1 MYPPSLLGSGHWIL
15 EREGPIN
22 LARGLRF
29 GSTVRGG
36 TQIFGRLFSY
46 WMSSQNSF
54 LWCFERVCSKHS
66 YFYFSDRTSFWAT
79 VNDLINAHSQT
90 NASYLKFRLSSPSK
104 AIFKKRNQGIG
115 ESEKEGT
122 GNGERGTGNGE
133 RGTGNGERGTGNGE
147 RGTGN
152 RERRGIFKNG
162 NLFKSGNPKN
172 GEPLKRK
179 ILKWGTFKY
188 LEEKDTVC

>member
-29 GSTVRGG
+29 GSIVRGG

-54 LWCFERVCSKHS
+54 LWCFERVCSKQS
-66 YFYFSDRTSFWAT
+66 YCYFSDRTSFWAT

-122 GNGERGTGNGE
+122 GNGERGTGN
-133 RGTGNGERGTGNGE
+133 
-147 RGTGN
+147 